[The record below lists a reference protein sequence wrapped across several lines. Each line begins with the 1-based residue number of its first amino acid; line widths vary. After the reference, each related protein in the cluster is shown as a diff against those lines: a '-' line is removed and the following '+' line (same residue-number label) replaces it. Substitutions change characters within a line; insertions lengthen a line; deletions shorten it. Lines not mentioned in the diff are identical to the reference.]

1 MPRRRK
7 FVEGRGYS
15 REDWDEVCNN
25 PPITA
30 DWVAAARPFAEVFP
44 ELAATIKKRGKQ
56 RAPTKELVTLRV
68 DRDTLAAFKALGR
81 GWQTRMNVALKDAAK
96 GLAAPRKE
104 KELSADD
111 TDGRR

>member
-1 MPRRRK
+1 MTRRTK
-7 FVEGRGYS
+7 FEEGRGYS
-15 REDWDEVCNN
+15 REDWDAVSYN
-25 PPITA
+25 PQLTA
-30 DWVAAARPFAEVFP
+30 ARLAKARPFAEVFP

-81 GWQTRMNVALKDAAK
+81 GWQTRMNVVLKDAAK

-111 TDGRR
+111 ADGRR

>member
-15 REDWDEVCNN
+15 REDWDAVCDN

-30 DWVAAARPFAEVFP
+30 AWVAAARPFAEVFP
-44 ELAATIKKRGKQ
+44 ERGKQ
-56 RAPTKELVTLRV
+56 GTPTKELVTLRL

-81 GWQTRMNVALKDAAK
+81 GWQTRMNLALKDAAK
-96 GLAAPRKE
+96 GLLAQGKE
-104 KELSADD
+104 QELSADD
-111 TDGRR
+111 TDGRG